1 MEELRSEI
9 RDAFEREQAPHP
21 AVAALRRNVVDAVTA
36 QPRRETN
43 LQWLAVAA
51 AVILGILVVAGL
63 MSTRFAPRASVPA
76 NPTGPLKDY
85 GPPPAGLS
93 LLYVVDPRNYSWLQA
108 YDWQG
113 QPRGTVKLPQALDK
127 NFPGI
132 EMAPDGSG
140 FIDFPPGTSSR
151 GSMGKVRWADDNRHR
166 CFVMF
171 DGEDWTLSTY
181 LPGQT
186 AQLVAI
192 VGRDPHNVVKRLSL
206 AACSF
211 RNDLAILV
219 QDTDIFLSG
228 GEPAGMRSDLWILRL
243 SDGSTVSHHAYAY
256 DTVSWMVASSD
267 AEYLAQ
273 STSGPGP
280 IVTVRR
286 VSDWTVIKTLPA
298 VTYVWQF
305 SGDDSLI
312 LCELMVGN
320 GAMTSVFDWRS
331 GKILWTDDR
340 SQDDFYSWIAEPG
353 GRDFAVAHLKQP
365 ESVPDST
372 PVYPLRDVV
381 IIHGDGTTTAIPGR
395 YVTLW

>member
-192 VGRDPHNVVKRLSL
+192 VGRDPHNVV
-206 AACSF
+206 
-211 RNDLAILV
+211 
-219 QDTDIFLSG
+219 
-228 GEPAGMRSDLWILRL
+228 
-243 SDGSTVSHHAYAY
+243 
-256 DTVSWMVASSD
+256 
-267 AEYLAQ
+267 
-273 STSGPGP
+273 
-280 IVTVRR
+280 
-286 VSDWTVIKTLPA
+286 
-298 VTYVWQF
+298 
-305 SGDDSLI
+305 
-312 LCELMVGN
+312 
-320 GAMTSVFDWRS
+320 
-331 GKILWTDDR
+331 
-340 SQDDFYSWIAEPG
+340 
-353 GRDFAVAHLKQP
+353 
-365 ESVPDST
+365 
-372 PVYPLRDVV
+372 
-381 IIHGDGTTTAIPGR
+381 
-395 YVTLW
+395 